1 VSAKDYLRQARRL
14 QERIDQLDEARSHVR
29 PGSSAQI
36 SNQIDRELVKL
47 EALRA
52 EILEVVSQISNN
64 TLATLLIAYYVN
76 GKTWEETAEA
86 MHYSREHVVREL
98 HPKALAAAETILR
111 RCHKIS

>member
-1 VSAKDYLRQARRL
+1 MTAKDYLRQARKL
-14 QERIDQLDEARSHVR
+14 QERIDQLEEVRGHVR

-36 SNQIDRELVKL
+36 SDQIDKELARL
-47 EALRA
+47 DELRA
-52 EILEVVSQISNN
+52 EILAVASQVPSN